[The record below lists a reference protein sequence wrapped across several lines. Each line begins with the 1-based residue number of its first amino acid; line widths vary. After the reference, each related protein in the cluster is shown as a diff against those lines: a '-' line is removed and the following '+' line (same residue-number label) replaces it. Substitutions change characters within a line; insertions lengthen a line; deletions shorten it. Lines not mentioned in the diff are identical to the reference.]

1 MIFRLRSAAL
11 AAVVLAAP
19 AVAQTRGANA
29 PLEFSSSPDRL
40 LSEWRAAH
48 GDAWRQLTNPAT
60 GTVEMLF
67 GGNAASPFE
76 PSTTEPAEWFSLARY
91 WAEQT
96 YAMHGVE
103 SDQLVEARFRF
114 MPLGQVNSTDKIT
127 VRFEQ
132 VVGGV
137 PVEDGAINVLFDTSG
152 RLLSVHSTAAPVLSR
167 PSGKPTTGAGFAA
180 LVAARAFKDEF
191 GVQPTSIG
199 EARLVHA
206 HSMLGEVKSWDLAW
220 QIEATFEDG
229 VEQPLGRR
237 YSIDA
242 TGRDVLKSE
251 NTIHN
256 FVDVF
261 GTIRSNAT
269 PGLTAD
275 RSANPPTPIAMP
287 RTRITSSAGTIET
300 DRDGN
305 FNITGVNTPID
316 ITVDY
321 YGAFTN
327 VNNDAGADYSITFQG
342 VQPNQQ
348 NDLLMNPSPTQL
360 LTSQANAQLHINVLR
375 DYIRDTFPTD
385 PTADFRATANV
396 NLSSNCNAFF
406 NGSSTNYY
414 TAGGGCN
421 NTAFSTVV
429 AHEMGHWLNQRYGT
443 GNGNDGMGKGN
454 ADVFAMYCYDD
465 PIVGRFFTTGGG
477 FVRTGTNSRQFCGDN
492 NSGCHGGV
500 HSNGEVWMGAAWKVR
515 ENLNTSLGNAAGDAA
530 ADLLFLGWLNSYNQ
544 TQIRSIIE
552 TQWLTLDDDDG
563 NINNGTPNYA
573 EIDQGFTQQ
582 GFPGVELE
590 LITISNVTTLPD
602 TSDEVGPYV
611 VEADIVPN
619 FGGSLSGADVLY
631 RVGGSGAYQS
641 VPMANIG
648 GDTFSAGIPG
658 QVSPTRVEYYLLATD
673 SNGATESFP
682 EGGAASPLTFRIGNI
697 TPIIVTDFESG
708 AAGFSGGAPG
718 DTATTGQW
726 TLGNPIGTAAQP
738 EDDHT
743 AVGTDCWFTGQ
754 GSPNGSLGEND
765 VDGGFTTLLSPV
777 FDAAGIGSLE
787 LSYWRW
793 YSNTTG
799 ASPNADIF
807 EVEVSAD
814 GGATWVDVETV
825 GPTGTGTDGEWFQ
838 ASFELTSI
846 ITPTATMQLRFI
858 ASDLGNG
865 SIVEAA
871 IDDIEV
877 VGLES
882 AIPDPVRYCTANPNS
897 TGVPAVIDFSG
908 SVRVANNDFLLL
920 ASNMPPGTFGLF
932 FFGDQ
937 QTQTPIGG
945 TQGILCVG
953 GSQFRLPAVQAD
965 PFFGTAFY
973 QVDFTD
979 PATNSTQILGGSTW
993 NFQMWFRDSSGGQV
1007 TSNTSDALQI
1017 SFGD

>member
-1 MIFRLRSAAL
+1 MTLPITRVAL
-11 AAVVLAAP
+11 AASLLAGVAT
-19 AVAQTRGANA
+19 AQTTVQ
-29 PLEFSSSPDRL
+29 PTEFTASPARLLADWRADHGDSWRL
-40 LSEWRAAH
+40 LSNQR
-48 GDAWRQLTNPAT
+48 T

-67 GGNAASPFE
+67 GGRADSPFE
-76 PSTTEPAEWFSLARY
+76 PNTNEPAAWFTLARY
-91 WAEQT
+91 WIEQT
-96 YAMHGVE
+96 YQMHGVE
-103 SDQLVEARFRF
+103 SGQLVEERFRF

-132 VVGGV
+132 VVNGV

-152 RLLSVHSTAAPVLSR
+152 RLLSVHSTAAPTLTH

-180 LVAARAFKDEF
+180 LVAARAVKDEF
-191 GVQPTSIG
+191 GVQPNQMG

-206 HSMLGEVKSWDLAW
+206 HSERGEVKTWDLAW
-220 QIEATFEDG
+220 EIDATFDNGED
-229 VEQPLGRR
+229 QPLGRR

-242 TGRDVLKSE
+242 IGRDVLKSE

-256 FVDVF
+256 FDVF
-261 GTIRSNAT
+261 GTIRANAT

-275 RSANPPTPIAMP
+275 RAANPPTPIAMP
-287 RTRITSSAGTIET
+287 RTRITSSAGTVET

-316 ITVDY
+316 LTVDY
-321 YGAFTN
+321 FGEFTN
-327 VNNDAGADYSITFQG
+327 VNNDTGADYSITFQG

-348 NDLLMNPSPTQL
+348 NDLLMNPSPSQA

-443 GNGNDGMGKGN
+443 GNGNDGMGEGN

-465 PIVGRFFTTGGG
+465 SVVGRFFTTGGG
-477 FVRTGTNSRQFCGDN
+477 SVRNGTNTRQFCGDN
-492 NSGCHGGV
+492 NSGCYNGV
-500 HSNGEVWMGAAWKVR
+500 HANGEVWMGAAWKVR
-515 ENLNTSLGNAAGDAA
+515 VNLNSSLGNAAGDMA
-530 ADLLFLGWLNSYNQ
+530 ADSLFLGWLNSYNQ

-573 EIDQGFTQQ
+573 AIDQGFTAQ
-582 GFPGVELE
+582 GFPGDELE
-590 LITISNVTTLPD
+590 LITISDVTALGDTPD
-602 TSDEVGPYV
+602 ETGPYV
-611 VEADIVPN
+611 VEADIISN
-619 FGGSLSGADVLY
+619 FGGALTGAELRY
-631 RVGGSGAYQS
+631 RVNGVGGFIST
-641 VPMANIG
+641 PMSNTV
-648 GDTFSAGIPG
+648 GDTFAAGIPG
-658 QVSPTRVEYYLLATD
+658 QISPSRVEYYV
-673 SNGATESFP
+673 NATESGGTDKSFP
-682 EGGAASPLTFRIGNI
+682 EGGESSPLTFRVGDI
-697 TPIIVTDFESG
+697 TPIIVTEFEAG
-708 AAGFSGGAPG
+708 ADGFVGGAPG

-726 TLGNPIGTAAQP
+726 TLGNPIGTAAQS

-743 AVGTDCWFTGQ
+743 AVGVNCWFTGQ
-754 GSPNGSLGEND
+754 GSPGGSLGEND
-765 VDGGFTTLLSPV
+765 VDGGITTLLSPV
-777 FDAAGIGSLE
+777 FDASGLNSVE
-787 LSYWRW
+787 VSYWRW

-825 GPTGTGTDGEWFQ
+825 GPTGAGTDGGWIQ

-846 ITPTATMQLRFI
+846 VTPTSSMQLRFI

-871 IDDIEV
+871 IDDIEI
-877 VGLES
+877 VGLGS
-882 AIPDPVRYCTANPNS
+882 SIPDPVRYCTANPNS
-897 TGVPAVIDFSG
+897 TGLATRIDFNG
-908 SVRVANNDFLLL
+908 SVRISDDDFFLT
-920 ASNMPPGTFGLF
+920 ASNMPSSSFGLF

-937 QTQTPIGG
+937 QAQTPISGS
-945 TQGILCVG
+945 QGILCVG
-953 GSQFRLPAVQAD
+953 GTQFRLPPVQAD
-965 PFFGTAFY
+965 SLLGIAFY
-973 QVDFTD
+973 QVDFTS
-979 PATNSTQILGGSTW
+979 PSTNGQQILGGSTW
-993 NFQMWFRDSSGGQV
+993 NFQMWHRDASGGQV

>member
-1 MIFRLRSAAL
+1 MTLPITRVAL
-11 AAVVLAAP
+11 AASLLAGLAT
-19 AVAQTRGANA
+19 AQSTVQ
-29 PLEFSSSPDRL
+29 PTEFTASPTRL
-40 LSEWRAAH
+40 LADWRADH
-48 GDAWRQLTNPAT
+48 GDSWRLLTNQRT

-67 GGNAASPFE
+67 GGRANSPFE
-76 PSTTEPAEWFSLARY
+76 PDTNEPAAWFTLARY
-91 WAEQT
+91 WVEQT
-96 YAMHGVE
+96 YQMHGVE
-103 SDQLVEARFRF
+103 SDQLVEERFRF

-132 VVGGV
+132 VVNGV
-137 PVEDGAINVLFDTSG
+137 PVEDGAVNVLFDTSG
-152 RLLSVHSTAAPVLSR
+152 RLLSVHSTAAPTLTH
-167 PSGKPTTGAGFAA
+167 PGGKPTTGAGFAA

-191 GVQPTSIG
+191 GVQPNQMG

-206 HSMLGEVKSWDLAW
+206 HSERGEVKTWDLAW
-220 QIEATFEDG
+220 EIDATFDNGED
-229 VEQPLGRR
+229 QPLGRR

-256 FVDVF
+256 FDVF
-261 GTIRSNAT
+261 GTIRANAT

-275 RSANPPTPIAMP
+275 RAANPPTPITMP
-287 RTRITSSAGTIET
+287 RTRITSSAGTVET

-316 ITVDY
+316 LTVDY
-321 YGAFTN
+321 FGEFTN
-327 VNNDAGADYSITFQG
+327 VNNDTGADYSITFQG

-348 NDLLMNPSPTQL
+348 NDLLMNPSPSQA

-443 GNGNDGMGKGN
+443 GNGNDGMGEGN

-465 PIVGRFFTTGGG
+465 SVVGRFFTTGGG
-477 FVRTGTNSRQFCGDN
+477 SVRNGTNTRQFCGDN
-492 NSGCHGGV
+492 NSGCYNGV
-500 HSNGEVWMGAAWKVR
+500 HANGEVWMGAAWKVR
-515 ENLNTSLGNAAGDAA
+515 VNLNSSLGNAAGDMA
-530 ADLLFLGWLNSYNQ
+530 ADSLFLGWLNSYNQ

-573 EIDQGFTQQ
+573 AIDQGFTAQ

-590 LITISNVTTLPD
+590 LITISDVTALGDTPD
-602 TSDEVGPYV
+602 ETGPYV
-611 VEADIVPN
+611 VEADIISN
-619 FGGSLSGADVLY
+619 FGGALTGAELRY
-631 RVGGSGAYQS
+631 RVNGVGGFIST
-641 VPMANIG
+641 PMSNTV
-648 GDTFSAGIPG
+648 GDTFAAGIPG
-658 QVSPTRVEYYLLATD
+658 QISPSRVEYYV
-673 SNGATESFP
+673 NATESGGTDKSFP
-682 EGGAASPLTFRIGNI
+682 EGGESSPLTFRVGDI
-697 TPIIVTDFESG
+697 TPIIVTEFEAG
-708 AAGFSGGAPG
+708 ADGFVGGAPG

-726 TLGNPIGTAAQP
+726 TLGNPIGTAAQS

-743 AVGTDCWFTGQ
+743 AVGVNCWFTGQ
-754 GSPNGSLGEND
+754 GSPGGSLGEND
-765 VDGGFTTLLSPV
+765 VDGGITTLLSPV
-777 FDAAGIGSLE
+777 FDASGLNSVE
-787 LSYWRW
+787 VSYWRW

-825 GPTGTGTDGEWFQ
+825 GPTGAGTDGGWIQ
-838 ASFELTSI
+838 ASFELASI
-846 ITPTATMQLRFI
+846 VTPTSSMQLRFI

-871 IDDIEV
+871 IDDIEI
-877 VGLES
+877 VGLGS
-882 AIPDPVRYCTANPNS
+882 SIPDPVRYCTANPNS
-897 TGVPAVIDFSG
+897 TGLATRIDFNG
-908 SVRVANNDFLLL
+908 SVRISDDDFFLT
-920 ASNMPPGTFGLF
+920 ASNMPSSSFGLF

-937 QTQTPIGG
+937 QAQTPISGS
-945 TQGILCVG
+945 QGILCVG
-953 GSQFRLPAVQAD
+953 GTQFRLPPVQAD
-965 PFFGTAFY
+965 SLLGIAFY
-973 QVDFTD
+973 QVDFTS
-979 PATNSTQILGGSTW
+979 PSTNGQQILGGSTW
-993 NFQMWFRDSSGGQV
+993 NFQMWHRDASGGQV

>member
-1 MIFRLRSAAL
+1 MTLPITRVAL
-11 AAVVLAAP
+11 AASLLAG
-19 AVAQTRGANA
+19 VATAQSTAQ
-29 PLEFSSSPDRL
+29 PTEFTASPTRL
-40 LSEWRAAH
+40 LADWRADH
-48 GDAWRQLTNPAT
+48 GDSWRLLTNQRT

-67 GGNAASPFE
+67 GGRANSPFE
-76 PSTTEPAEWFSLARY
+76 PDTNEPAAWFTLARY
-91 WAEQT
+91 WVEQT
-96 YAMHGVE
+96 YQMHGVE
-103 SDQLVEARFRF
+103 SDQLVEERFRF

-132 VVGGV
+132 VVNGV
-137 PVEDGAINVLFDTSG
+137 PVEDGAVNVLFDTSG
-152 RLLSVHSTAAPVLSR
+152 RLLSVHSTAAPTLTH
-167 PSGKPTTGAGFAA
+167 PGGKPTTGAGFAT

-191 GVQPTSIG
+191 GVQPNQMG

-206 HSMLGEVKSWDLAW
+206 HSERGEVKTWDLAW
-220 QIEATFEDG
+220 EIDATFDNGED
-229 VEQPLGRR
+229 QPLGRR

-256 FVDVF
+256 FDVF
-261 GTIRSNAT
+261 GTIRANAT

-275 RSANPPTPIAMP
+275 RAANPPTPIAMP
-287 RTRITSSAGTIET
+287 RTRITSSAGTVET

-316 ITVDY
+316 LTVDY
-321 YGAFTN
+321 FGEFTN
-327 VNNDAGADYSITFQG
+327 VNNDTGADYSITFQG

-348 NDLLMNPSPTQL
+348 NDLLMNPSPSQT

-443 GNGNDGMGKGN
+443 GNGNDGMGEGN

-465 PIVGRFFTTGGG
+465 SVVGRFFTTGGG
-477 FVRTGTNSRQFCGDN
+477 SVRNGTNTRQFCGDN
-492 NSGCHGGV
+492 NSGCYSGV
-500 HSNGEVWMGAAWKVR
+500 HANGEVWMGAAWKVR
-515 ENLNTSLGNAAGDAA
+515 VNLNTSLGNAAGDMA
-530 ADLLFLGWLNSYNQ
+530 ADSLFLGWLNSYNQ

-573 EIDQGFTQQ
+573 AIDQGFTAQ

-590 LITISNVTTLPD
+590 LITISDVTALGDTPD
-602 TSDEVGPYV
+602 EAGPYV
-611 VEADIVPN
+611 VEADIISN
-619 FGGSLSGADVLY
+619 FGGALTGAELRY
-631 RVGGSGAYQS
+631 RVNGVGGFIST
-641 VPMANIG
+641 PMINTV
-648 GDTFSAGIPG
+648 GDTFAAGIPG
-658 QVSPTRVEYYLLATD
+658 QISPSRVEYYV
-673 SNGATESFP
+673 NATESGGTDKSFP
-682 EGGAASPLTFRIGNI
+682 EGGESSPLTFRIGDI
-697 TPIIVTDFESG
+697 TPIIVTEFEAG
-708 AAGFSGGAPG
+708 ADGFVGGAPG

-726 TLGNPIGTAAQP
+726 TLGNPIGTAAQS

-743 AVGTDCWFTGQ
+743 AVGVNCWFTGQ
-754 GSPNGSLGEND
+754 GSPGGSLGEND
-765 VDGGFTTLLSPV
+765 VDGGITTLLSPV
-777 FDAAGIGSLE
+777 FDASGLNSVE
-787 LSYWRW
+787 VSYWRW

-825 GPTGTGTDGEWFQ
+825 GPTGAGTDGGWIQ
-838 ASFELTSI
+838 ASFELASI
-846 ITPTATMQLRFI
+846 VTPTSSMQLRFI

-871 IDDIEV
+871 IDDIEI
-877 VGLES
+877 VGLGS
-882 AIPDPVRYCTANPNS
+882 SIPDPVRYCTANPNS
-897 TGVPAVIDFSG
+897 TGLATRIDFNG
-908 SVRVANNDFLLL
+908 SVRISEDSFFLT
-920 ASNMPPGTFGLF
+920 ASNMPRSSFGLF

-937 QTQTPIGG
+937 QVQTPISGS
-945 TQGILCVG
+945 QGILCVG
-953 GSQFRLPAVQAD
+953 GTQFRLPPVQAD
-965 PFFGTAFY
+965 ALLGIAFY
-973 QVDFTD
+973 QVDFTS
-979 PATNSTQILGGSTW
+979 PSTNGQQILGGSTW
-993 NFQMWFRDSSGGQV
+993 NFQMWHRDASGGQV